1 MIVVAKDSRVAT
13 MQDLATAM
21 RRDLQSVSIAGGSA
35 GGVEHILAGLVARAV
50 GGDPAE
56 VNYVAHSGGGEAL
69 TTVLSGLATAAVSGV
84 SELAPQIRAGNI
96 RALAVSSPQ
105 RLPALPDVPTLRE
118 AGVDVELENWR
129 AVVAPAGITEDEK
142 STLQDLILQMT
153 RSEAWADTL
162 ERRGW
167 LDATLA
173 GPEFDAFLEA
183 EQRRIAQVIA
193 EMGIG

>member
-1 MIVVAKDSRVAT
+1 M
-13 MQDLATAM
+13 
-21 RRDLQSVSIAGGSA
+21 
-35 GGVEHILAGLVARAV
+35 
-50 GGDPAE
+50 AE
-56 VNYVAHSGGGEAL
+56 KTSGGTTFTKVANKWNTAL
-69 TTVLSGLATAAVSGV
+69 IGLMTYF
-84 SELAPQIRAGNI
+84 
-96 RALAVSSPQ
+96 
-105 RLPALPDVPTLRE
+105 RE

-129 AVVAPAGITEDEK
+129 AVVAPAGITADEK

-153 RSEAWADTL
+153 RSAAWADTL

-173 GPEFDAFLEA
+173 GPEFDAFLET